1 MMVTTATLSISLLSL
16 HCLISST
23 PSVVAGFAYSPSS
36 VAQRSSLRSNQY
48 ERHSSCRRCQCQFS
62 HQYQLLHQ
70 SAPSNRL
77 GGGLHAATG
86 DIVSTNNSERS
97 ECVSDIGNVC

>member
-1 MMVTTATLSISLLSL
+1 MMVSNTAALSISLLSL
-16 HCLISST
+16 HCLVSPT
-23 PSVVAGFAYSPSS
+23 PSLVAGFAYSPSS

-48 ERHSSCRRCQCQFS
+48 ERHSSCRRCQFS
-62 HQYQLLHQ
+62 H
-70 SAPSNRL
+70 RL
-77 GGGLHAATG
+77 GVGLRAATG

>member
-1 MMVTTATLSISLLSL
+1 MVTTATLSISLLSL

-48 ERHSSCRRCQCQFS
+48 ERHSSCRRCQCQFR
-62 HQYQLLHQ
+62 HQ

-77 GGGLHAATG
+77 GVGLRAATG